1 MKSLEINWLETHL
14 LRHLHVFIILLFIS
28 LVYLNIHIIIL
39 LTILTVL
46 TRTMLA
52 ALYAWCITRT
62 IFLITFSLFACAIY
76 YLTIWFHCLHSNISL
91 LTIKFI
97 FTWLTSTFL
106 WTKLSILKA
115 FAIRFQTLG
124 ILAITY
130 QRLIILSNILL

>member
-52 ALYAWCITRT
+52 TLYAWCITRT

-76 YLTIWFHCLHSNISL
+76 HLTIWFHRLHSNISL